1 MKKIFLI
8 PLSFALAACSFN
20 SDEVKQSF
28 DEMKASAH
36 TLVEPGHNNYWKNNF
51 TSYRMYPVNF
61 YTTYNQPHNTQNTQQ
76 TVNMREYARNTAV
89 SAKVGQRMIDSE
101 TFTVTQNDNSDKY
114 TASADGKLYK
124 ANAELLIR
132 GNDILE
138 PIGEVQIDGSY
149 FLIFDPQR
157 DGRVFLIDATGQIIP
172 TMGHIDGKNL
182 ILSREIVVL
191 TPKDLRMNQANP
203 SVVNGTPQKHFEI
216 KYDGIK
222 AGAMTFIYTNY
233 ENNTMQRF
241 SFPKGRKIVDI
252 NGVKLNILDSDE
264 NQIVYMIID

>member
-8 PLSFALAACSFN
+8 PLSIALAACVAKSGT
-20 SDEVKQSF
+20 VKQSL

-36 TLVEPGHNNYWKNNF
+36 TLLEPDHNNYWKNNIHA
-51 TSYRMYPVNF
+51 YRTYPINF
-61 YTTYNQPHNTQNTQQ
+61 YTMYNRPYDTQDKQR

-101 TFTVTQNDNSDKY
+101 TFTVTQNDTTYKY
-114 TASADGKLYK
+114 SATSDGKIYK
-124 ANAELLIR
+124 ANSDLKIS
-132 GNDILE
+132 GSDILE
-138 PIGEVQIDGSY
+138 PIGEVKIDGSY
-149 FLIFDPQR
+149 FLIFEPER
-157 DGRVFLIDATGQIIP
+157 DGRVFLIDAAGQIMP

-182 ILSREIVVL
+182 ILSREIVVV
-191 TPKDLRMNQANP
+191 TPKDMRLEPAAP
-203 SVVNGTPQKHFEI
+203 KVVNGTPQKHFEI

-241 SFPKGRKIVDI
+241 SYSQDRKIIDI
-252 NGVKLNILDSDE
+252 NGVKLNVLDADE
-264 NQIVYMIID
+264 NQIVYMIIE